1 MCILLVSIR
10 NITYQMNHS
19 HCYDFFFNLK
29 TESKYHILQERQKLE
44 YKARKKRV
52 PRMVESNASQSK
64 VAKKSH
70 KESRLLA
77 GKVSKSTVKLHVT
90 RQLKKTADA
99 MQRK

>member
-44 YKARKKRV
+44 YKARKK
-52 PRMVESNASQSK
+52 ECQEWWK
-64 VAKKSH
+64 
-70 KESRLLA
+70 
-77 GKVSKSTVKLHVT
+77 
-90 RQLKKTADA
+90 A
-99 MQRK
+99 MQARVKWQKNPTKNQDFWQEKCRKAP